1 MRKLVQAVVISG
13 LAISAGPLSL
23 ESRAQGYI
31 DLEAER
37 ATSTRPDNASS
48 GTAPA
53 TESAS
58 PYSSSQPATVV
69 ADPYSTAP
77 AAAYPATSY
86 GVNSAAAPA
95 GPALNAPTAGS
106 SPGGSQNLGNL
117 FYQLQQLQQE
127 VMMLNGKVEE
137 QAHELRKLR
146 AQNLERYVD
155 IDRRLGERS
164 DGGGVAVVPTNG
176 NGSAAGISGKAVT
189 NNGGS
194 SVAELPGEGEA
205 YRAAY
210 ALVRNQQ
217 FDQAVAGFKQF
228 LQDYPGGKYSPNAYY
243 WLGELYLVITPADL
257 ESSRQAFMLLL
268 DQYPNNSKIPDAM
281 YKLGKV
287 QFTKGNRDKA
297 KEFFDRV
304 IREYGSS
311 NSSAVKLAQDFLR
324 ENY

>member
-1 MRKLVQAVVISG
+1 MRKLVQAAVISG

-48 GTAPA
+48 GAAP
-53 TESAS
+53 SGS
-58 PYSSSQPATVV
+58 PYPASQPATVV

-86 GVNSAAAPA
+86 GANSAAAPA
-95 GPALNAPTAGS
+95 GPALNAPAAGS

-164 DGGGVAVVPTNG
+164 EGGGVAVAPSNG
-176 NGSAAGISGKAVT
+176 NGSAAGAASKAAA
-189 NNGGS
+189 NGSS

>member
-48 GTAPA
+48 GTAPS
-53 TESAS
+53 TS
-58 PYSSSQPATVV
+58 PYSASQPATVV

-95 GPALNAPTAGS
+95 GPALNTAAAGP

-155 IDRRLGERS
+155 IDRRLEERS
-164 DGGGVAVVPTNG
+164 EGGPVAVAPTNG
-176 NGSAAGISGKAVT
+176 NGSGAGIASQAVT
-189 NNGGS
+189 NGSS

-205 YRAAY
+205 YRGAY

-217 FDQAVAGFKQF
+217 FDQAVSGFKQF

-311 NSSAVKLAQDFLR
+311 NSSAVKLAKDFLR